1 MAIKSTILILYA
13 MNVSENY
20 NIENIIF
27 SLKFLKNQRFYMIFP
42 FIKKLLQELIWK
54 IGILQ
59 KKQRTLLLCYSYQL
73 MTYETMIVVVQ
84 SNRAKKDYIV
94 DRVLEI
100 VGEYGEN
107 SAYDAQKENEVDI

>member
-1 MAIKSTILILYA
+1 
-13 MNVSENY
+13 
-20 NIENIIF
+20 
-27 SLKFLKNQRFYMIFP
+27 
-42 FIKKLLQELIWK
+42 
-54 IGILQ
+54 
-59 KKQRTLLLCYSYQL
+59 

-107 SAYDAQKENEVDI
+107 SAYDA